1 MKELEEK
8 YIDLI
13 LFKCLNFEKAKSLM
27 IHMDLEEH
35 RYFAEKIK
43 RRANELGILDVYIHC
58 NDLYK
63 VHDYLKNTS
72 VSNIKLCPLIDRS
85 PWNNYAIKGGSLLF
99 LNSDVPG
106 LMEDISPEKMA
117 KLVTEREKSC
127 KYYRENVKRYVFP
140 WCIVALPNE
149 AWAKTVF
156 TNDINAYEKLYYNI
170 MKMCMVDTKNPI
182 ESWNKFINESNSY
195 KNKLNELRITKM
207 HFTNS
212 IGTDLIVEKPESN
225 VWLNLD
231 KDNQKGIFN
240 MPSYEIFCT
249 PNKYKTEG
257 VVHSSLPLSYNGNII
272 DEFYIEFKNGKAVN
286 WDALE
291 GYKTLSDL
299 INKDSGSSYLGEIA
313 LVGKNSPIYN
323 SGILFNTTL
332 FDENARCHLALG
344 GGYLKSIVGID
355 YEYLEWDILEDLGYN
370 ESKIHTDFMI
380 GTDDLNIEAETIEG
394 KKLIFKNGDF
404 NI

>member
-13 LFKCLNFEKAKSLM
+13 LLKCLDFEKSKSLM

-43 RRANELGILDVYIHC
+43 KRANELGIVDVYIHC

-63 VHDYLKNTS
+63 VHDYLKNTD
-72 VSNIKLCPLIDRS
+72 VNDIKLCPLIDRS
-85 PWNNYAIKGGSLLF
+85 PWNKYAIKGASLLF

-106 LMEDISPEKMA
+106 LMEDIDSEKIS
-117 KLVTEREKSC
+117 KLISEREKSC
-127 KYYRENVKRYVFP
+127 KYYRENVKKYVFP
-140 WCIVALPNE
+140 WSIVALPNE
-149 AWAKTVF
+149 HWANTVF
-156 TNDINAYEKLYYNI
+156 SNDENAYEKLYYNI
-170 MKMCMVDTKNPI
+170 MKMCMVDTKDPI
-182 ESWNKFINESNSY
+182 ASWNNFIMMSNDY
-195 KNKLNELRITKM
+195 KNKLNDLRITKM

-212 IGTDLIVEKPESN
+212 IGTNLIVEKPESN
-225 VWLNLD
+225 IWLNLD
-231 KDNQKGIFN
+231 KENQKGIFN

-257 VVHSSLPLSYNGNII
+257 VVYSSLPLSYNGNII
-272 DEFYIEFKNGKAVN
+272 NDFYIEFEKGKAVN
-286 WDALE
+286 YDAKE
-291 GYKTLSDL
+291 GNRVLSDL
-299 INKDSGSSYLGEIA
+299 INKDAGSAYLGEIA

-344 GGYLKSIVGID
+344 GAYSKSIVNFD
-355 YEYLEWDILEDLGYN
+355 NLNQDELSRLGYN

-380 GTDDLNIEAETIEG
+380 GTDDLNIEADTILG